1 MKFERIT
8 IKIRGK
14 ELAATEYGLLESA
27 IVEQDERMADVC
39 RLRFSIGFIGGSG
52 RWELLDEPAFRVW
65 NTLQLHGGFSGSSEL
80 LFSGYI
86 THVKP
91 HLASDGEDAHLE
103 ITAQDRSV
111 LMDREE
117 TAKIWNGQSDSEIA
131 RRILRRYFKG
141 IDRVSVDS
149 ARIFQTNVVQNESD
163 ARFVRRLAE
172 RNGMQFYIE
181 GDRAFFQRPRPG
193 NRQTSTLALNFG
205 KDTNLREL
213 SIDVN
218 ALTPAQIAASGML
231 KNSREVKSV
240 VIRRSSAR
248 TLGAEGVDDLLQSG
262 VKTALRRTQR
272 TPFATQ
278 TEMKAIAANDFSERQ
293 WAVIASGEIDGNAYG
308 SFLRPR
314 RTTPIKG
321 CGRVYSG
328 LYYIT
333 QVTHEFSADGYRAYF
348 RAKRNALGVTGWEAF
363 HR

>member
-1 MKFERIT
+1 MKFERII
-8 IKIRGK
+8 IKVRGK
-14 ELAATEYGLLESA
+14 ELGQSEYGLLETA
-27 IVEQDERMADVC
+27 IVEQDERMADIC
-39 RLRFSIGFIGGSG
+39 RLRFTVGYIGGSG
-52 RWELLDEPAFRVW
+52 RWELLDLPAFRVW
-65 NTLQLHGGFSGSSEL
+65 NSLQLQGSLSGSSEL
-80 LFSGYI
+80 LFSGFI

-91 HLASDGEDAHLE
+91 HLASDGEDAYLE

-117 TAKIWNGQSDSEIA
+117 TAKVWNGQSDSEIA
-131 RRILRRYFKG
+131 GRILRRYFKG
-141 IDRVSVDS
+141 IGKVSIES

-172 RNGMQFYIE
+172 RNGMQFYVE

-193 NRQTSTLALNFG
+193 NKQSATLALNFG

-218 ALTPAQIAASGML
+218 ALTPAQVVASGML
-231 KNSREVKSV
+231 KNSRDIKST
-240 VIRRSSAR
+240 VISRGSAR
-248 TLGAEGVDDLLQSG
+248 KLGSDGVDDFLPAG
-262 VKTALRRTQR
+262 IKAARRRMLR

-278 TEMKAIAANDFSERQ
+278 TEMKTIAANEFSERQ
-293 WAVIASGEIDGNAYG
+293 WAVVASGEIDGNAYG
-308 SFLRPR
+308 TFLRPR

-328 LYYIT
+328 LYYVT
-333 QVTHEFSADGYRAYF
+333 QVTHEFSAEGYRAYF